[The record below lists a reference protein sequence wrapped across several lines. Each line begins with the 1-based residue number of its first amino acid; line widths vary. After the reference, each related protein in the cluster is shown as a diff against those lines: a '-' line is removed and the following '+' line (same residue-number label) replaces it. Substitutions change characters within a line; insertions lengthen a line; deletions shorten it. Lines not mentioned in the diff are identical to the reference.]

1 MLKKRII
8 PKLLIQTQKIGSKE
22 MPVAVTSKNFNF
34 YRNVGNPISQ
44 AKIFQDQLADEL
56 LILSLDNKIISEN
69 IIMKNTI
76 EKLSSNIFMPI
87 IVGGGVRKL
96 DHFDILLKIGADK
109 IVINSQAI
117 EDPKFISTAAKHFG
131 SQCVV
136 VSVDFVE
143 SNGKFLIYQKF
154 KNKITNIE
162 VETWAKQI
170 SELGCGEIILCDVDR
185 DGSGSGLNLNLS
197 KIISQKSKV
206 PIILSG
212 GCGLAKHFIE
222 GFKIGMADGVS
233 AGTFFSYRDQNL
245 IQVRN
250 QAINS
255 GVNLR
260 TII

>member
-8 PKLLIQTQKIGSKE
+8 PKLLIKNQKIGSKE
-22 MPVAVTSKNFNF
+22 MPVAVTSKNFKS

-56 LILSLDNKIISEN
+56 LILALDNEIISGN
-69 IIMKNTI
+69 KVMKNTL
-76 EKLSSNIFMPI
+76 EELSSKIFMPI
-87 IVGGGVRKL
+87 VVGGGVRKL
-96 DHFDILLKIGADK
+96 DHFDDLLKIGADK

-117 EDPKFISTAAKHFG
+117 EDPKFISTAAEHFG

-143 SNGKFLIYQKF
+143 RNGKFLVYQSS
-154 KNKITNIE
+154 KNKVIDIE
-162 VETWAKQI
+162 VETWTKQI

-185 DGSGSGLNLNLS
+185 DGSGMGLNLEIS
-197 KIISQKSKV
+197 KKISQNITI
-206 PIILSG
+206 PIIISG
-212 GCGLAKHFIE
+212 GCGLASHFSE
-222 GFKIGMADGVS
+222 GFKIGMAEGVS

-245 IQVRN
+245 LQVRN
-250 QAINS
+250 QVINS
-255 GVNLR
+255 GINLR